1 MKRKI
6 CCLKNTTQP
15 NEVMSKHCLILSFY
29 LIKVLSGWIGNNN
42 YDGMKSLIFV
52 NAQDRMEKNSILSHL
67 INDLEIINLIIQIIT
82 IGILII
88 SIHLWWTC
96 LSIKVSPSKC
106 LMFKKEKKERNK
118 KNYGEEK
125 SSVLIFKVTHKSIKA

>member
-1 MKRKI
+1 
-6 CCLKNTTQP
+6 
-15 NEVMSKHCLILSFY
+15 MSKHCLILSFY

-96 LSIKVSPSKC
+96 LSIKVCPSKC
-106 LMFKKEKKERNK
+106 LMFKKEKKERKNK
-118 KNYGEEK
+118 KKLWRRKKFCSYFQ
-125 SSVLIFKVTHKSIKA
+125 SHTQVDQSVKVSCISL